1 MGDTGVNLNYS
12 IIVAVLGKNLSGDNM
27 QGHAYVYHVFFSLS
41 FDRFFSGVGRDLQL
55 LPP

>member
-27 QGHAYVYHVFFSLS
+27 QGHAYVYHVFFPLS